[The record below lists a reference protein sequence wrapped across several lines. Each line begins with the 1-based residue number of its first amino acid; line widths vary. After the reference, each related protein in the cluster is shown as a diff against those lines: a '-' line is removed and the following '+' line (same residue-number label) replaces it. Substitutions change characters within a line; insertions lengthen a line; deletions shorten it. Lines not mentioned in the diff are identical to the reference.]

1 MRSKVVFLLLFM
13 LSFTVMHD
21 TVINLLDND
30 KNILVSH
37 YASAENQS
45 DDVLDVYDLHDMF
58 HFMALVTSLTPV
70 PDRLESEQTLA
81 VYLFQ
86 YTLTYLENST
96 KPPIA

>member
-45 DDVLDVYDLHDMF
+45 DDVLDVHDMF

-70 PDRLESEQTLA
+70 PDRLESEQTLSA
-81 VYLFQ
+81 YLFQ